1 MSIRKIFAV
10 VTTLLVTAVIA
21 AGCNIGKENGVEK
34 LFSCSAKNI
43 IGISGAYVDDVNNI
57 TVSFNTNS
65 ISKDGANKLSAE
77 ISDVFEKSLY
87 SHGVGLVMDDTDDQA
102 NTAVVNIQPESISVN
117 GTDMTITFDA
127 GDIQVK
133 DIKGFVFHF
142 ANDDCGIDLENGKV
156 TSVWASVR
164 TSKMFTRYSQSSS
177 FFGWSNVQEVSE
189 LITG

>member
-21 AGCNIGKENGVEK
+21 AGCNLGKENGAEK
-34 LFSCSAKNI
+34 IFSCSAKNI

-189 LITG
+189 LITS